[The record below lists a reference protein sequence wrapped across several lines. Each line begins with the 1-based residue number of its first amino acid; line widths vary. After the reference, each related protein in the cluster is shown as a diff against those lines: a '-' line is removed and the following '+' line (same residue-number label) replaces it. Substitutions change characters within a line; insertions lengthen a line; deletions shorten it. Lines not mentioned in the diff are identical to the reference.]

1 MRATILGGV
10 FESIRP
16 ARKLLDWSEEAP
28 RSWRRQDETATE
40 QSLHP
45 FTYSCQCFWAKIT
58 RWVVEDSICICAYFF
73 PSEYLVGRLNSRVY
87 SLATLQVLEE
97 PTLLASSENK
107 SRGIDRVSRIW
118 LLCRMLLMCLCD
130 AHCWHLINPQQITSY
145 FHQSIDTAATNLNTC
160 ATMLK
165 RICRLHG
172 LHRWPGRKVSTSQVT
187 VLDSE

>member
-1 MRATILGGV
+1 MKLSLSPTRLPYYQIATMRATILGGV

-107 SRGIDRVSRIW
+107 PRGIDRVSRIW

-130 AHCWHLINPQQITSY
+130 AHC
-145 FHQSIDTAATNLNTC
+145 
-160 ATMLK
+160 
-165 RICRLHG
+165 
-172 LHRWPGRKVSTSQVT
+172 
-187 VLDSE
+187 

>member
-107 SRGIDRVSRIW
+107 PRGIDR
-118 LLCRMLLMCLCD
+118 
-130 AHCWHLINPQQITSY
+130 ITSY